1 MLSYTELSSKLLQLE
16 SGNIRLH
23 QENTHLRSM
32 LAKEANVENASVSF
46 DVNTQQVSQFLI
58 SMLDHVPAMIGY
70 WDKNLINRFSNKA
83 YSDWFG
89 VSANNLYGK
98 HIKEL
103 LGESLLALNMP
114 YIEAVLN
121 GMPQVFEREI
131 PSPDCTS
138 TRFSITEYIPNFVD
152 DQVAGFIVQVS
163 DITSIKKSELLLRQ
177 SEERYRLVVQDQSE
191 LISRL
196 RVNGAYLFANEAF
209 LRFFGKK
216 EEELIGFKWMPLV
229 YADDLSHVVEEL
241 SKLAP
246 TNPVVMIENRV
257 YSGNGDI
264 HWMQFSNRGTF
275 NEQGEITEIQSV
287 GRDITEHK
295 QADQALKLA
304 NEVYQN
310 VVDAILVTDAN
321 KVVLSVNPAFTNIS
335 GFSAEEVIGDAPSMF
350 KSTYHNDGFY
360 QSLWEKVAQYGFWH
374 GEIWNNH
381 KNGEINPYLMTISSI
396 ANSRGGISNYVC
408 IFTDNSEFKKLENQ
422 RLRDEKSNRETLVRE
437 VHHRI
442 KNNLH
447 GVVGLLNNAID
458 LHPDLTQTIRNAIS
472 KVKSIAAIHGLQGN
486 NASNSINLIHLLNS
500 VIENHQTLFRCKIS
514 LSVSEECIPI
524 LIIEREAVPT
534 ALILNELI
542 LNSIKH
548 TTERDSIGIKC
559 FYDAVGPK
567 VVIQIR
573 NIGQLSSDLSNK
585 NPKFG
590 TGLKLVESLL
600 PKQNVELSWEQEN
613 DHVVTTIKLSS
624 PIFDINI

>member
-1 MLSYTELSSKLLQLE
+1 MLSYSELTSKLLQLE
-16 SGNIRLH
+16 SENLKLH
-23 QENTHLRSM
+23 QENTRLRSL
-32 LAKEANVENASVSF
+32 LAKEAIDENASVSF
-46 DVNTQQVSQFLI
+46 NSNIQQVSQSLT
-58 SMLDHVPAMIGY
+58 SMLDHVPGMIGY
-70 WDKNLINRFSNKA
+70 WDKHLINRFSNKA

-89 VSANNLYGK
+89 VSADHLYGK
-98 HIKEL
+98 HIKAL

-114 YIEAVLN
+114 YIKAVLK
-121 GMPQVFEREI
+121 GKPQVFEREI
-131 PSPDCTS
+131 PSPDGAS
-138 TRFSITEYIPNFVD
+138 TRFSLAEYIPNVVD
-152 DQVAGFIVQVS
+152 DQVEGFIVQVS

-177 SEERYRLVVQDQSE
+177 SEERFRLVVQNQSE

-196 RVNGAYLFANEAF
+196 RVDGAYIFANEAF

-216 EEELIGFKWMPLV
+216 EEELVGYKWMPLV

-241 SKLAP
+241 SKLTP

-257 YSGNGDI
+257 YSGSGDV

-275 NEQGEITEIQSV
+275 NEQGELTEIQSV

-295 QADQALKLA
+295 LADQALKLA

-310 VVDAILVTDAN
+310 VVDGILVTDAN

-335 GFSAEEVIGDAPSMF
+335 GFSADEVIGDTTSMF
-350 KSTYHNDGFY
+350 KSIYHDDGFY
-360 QSLWEKVAQYGFWH
+360 QTLWENVSQYGFWH

-381 KNGEINPYLMTISSI
+381 KSGKINPYLMTISSI
-396 ANSRGGISNYVC
+396 TNSRGEISNYVC
-408 IFTDNSEFKKLENQ
+408 IFTDQSEFKKLENQ
-422 RLRDEKSNRETLVRE
+422 RLVDEKRNRETLVRE

-458 LHPDLTQTIRNAIS
+458 LHPELTLTIRNAIS

-486 NASNSINLIHLLNS
+486 NASNSINLIDLLNS
-500 VIENHQTLFRCKIS
+500 VIENHQTLFSCKVS
-514 LSVSEECIPI
+514 FSVSEECIPI

-548 TTERDSIGIKC
+548 TTERDQIGIKC
-559 FYDAVGPK
+559 FYDTVGPK
-567 VVIQIR
+567 VVIQIS
-573 NIGQLSSDLSNK
+573 NVGQLSYDLSNE

-600 PKQNVELSWEQEN
+600 PKQNVDLSWEQQN
-613 DHVVTTIKLSS
+613 DRVVTTIKLAS